1 MQIIVLSLSVADDRF
16 SWRFIYKNI
25 LFFMIWQGSLKVYPR
40 VLFGQNFAIRTV
52 STETVINRV
61 FFFSWQSANWM
72 ETSLVWV
79 PYNKLLNKLAFSR
92 CSKKYW
98 PSGLST
104 KIYYSLLYGSHDR
117 NKSLVRSKYLFVL
130 SHWSGTDLHVKFK
143 TYYRNILIHS
153 LFVPGKKSFTFE
165 WRFKYLFALNNKP
178 EEILTL
184 NIGLN
189 FRHLTF

>member
-1 MQIIVLSLSVADDRF
+1 MYSFRNGTDVNVVYMQIIVLSLFVADDRF

-79 PYNKLLNKLAFSR
+79 PYNKLLNKLAFSS
-92 CSKKYW
+92 CTKKYW
-98 PSGLST
+98 PSVCTVMSSSRYSQYGLRAGF
-104 KIYYSLLYGSHDR
+104 LR
-117 NKSLVRSKYLFVL
+117 R
-130 SHWSGTDLHVKFK
+130 
-143 TYYRNILIHS
+143 
-153 LFVPGKKSFTFE
+153 
-165 WRFKYLFALNNKP
+165 
-178 EEILTL
+178 
-184 NIGLN
+184 
-189 FRHLTF
+189 